1 MSHFFQLSAAF
12 GFFALSSFLL
22 LPFPLFANAFLFG
35 LLLFSDA
42 FSFCFL
48 PLLLGAFAL
57 PDFIDCCVASG
68 DASGDVVL
76 LGLVGAGGCCRVV
89 PAGFG
94 VAPLPVELFG
104 FIVIRCVAS
113 GLCNDFYPPP
123 MLIIREIDKMEIALD
138 KVFIEMG
145 VKSVLQK

>member
-1 MSHFFQLSAAF
+1 MSLLLLSAAF

-22 LPFPLFANAFLFG
+22 LPFPLF
-35 LLLFSDA
+35 SDA
-42 FSFCFL
+42 FPFGFL
-48 PLLLGAFAL
+48 PLLFGIFAFS
-57 PDFIDCCVASG
+57 DCVVASG
-68 DASGDVVL
+68 DSGGDVVL
-76 LGLVGAGGCCRVV
+76 LGLVGAGGCSRVV

-113 GLCNDFYPPP
+113 GLRNDFYPPP
-123 MLIIREIDKMEIALD
+123 MLIIREIDKMEITLD
-138 KVFIEMG
+138 KVFIEMD